1 MAQWEAYAAA
11 GDLRFGCNIVAL
23 MHRLADGTLNGA
35 SRLICELLASEP
47 VYLDLGLEPQGAI
60 VIAEGMDSVAAE
72 VDGYFPPKA
81 RYLIAHEKKY
91 PRQSPA
97 AGQRTG

>member
-35 SRLICELLASEP
+35 SRLICELLAAEP

-72 VDGYFPPKA
+72 VDGYFPP
-81 RYLIAHEKKY
+81 
-91 PRQSPA
+91 
-97 AGQRTG
+97 